1 MKKMKR
7 LIFLGYLLINLPGLM
22 AAQDLLKDN
31 VSNHTAFLNDVTG
44 RPLYLRSELNTI
56 GTTSYIERYTSAD
69 IYTSSGRKYLNV
81 NVKFDLL
88 ENQLQYISPEGTEM
102 VALTPV
108 SKIVLHLLKPGTDST
123 QDVTLTGG
131 NEELNKAGAPVYQQ
145 LDTGKVQLLIRIELK
160 WRDDTPYGQAGVTRI
175 YEIND
180 KEWWIKMNEV
190 FSKVEKN
197 EAFFQKIFS
206 DKKAE
211 ITDYINRS
219 SIHFKSLTDIRKLV
233 QYYNSLF

>member
-1 MKKMKR
+1 MKQ
-7 LIFLGYLLINLPGLM
+7 LLFVGYLLITLPRFT

-31 VSNHTAFLNDVTG
+31 VSNHTAFLNDITG

-56 GTTSYIERYTSAD
+56 GTTAYNERYCSAD
-69 IYTSSGRKYLNV
+69 IYTGAGRKYLNV

-88 ENQLQYISPEGTEM
+88 ENQLVYINPEGIEM

-108 SKIVLHLLKPGTDST
+108 SKIVFHQLNPETDSIH
-123 QDVTLTGG
+123 DVTLTGG

-145 LDTGKVQLLIRIELK
+145 LDTGKVSLLIRIELK

-175 YEIND
+175 YEINNKD
-180 KEWWIKMNEV
+180 WWIKMNNDY
-190 FSKVEKN
+190 SKVEKN
-197 EAFFQKIFS
+197 EAFFQKLFS
-206 DKKAE
+206 DKKADV
-211 ITDYINRS
+211 TDYINRS

-233 QYYNSLF
+233 QFYNSLF